1 MDLIFWLD
9 TVPVCCK
16 GIFSAVAQK
25 WDGITYFVCAGQL
38 DENRKKIISDGA
50 DSSDKE
56 KYVYLVAESEDFLHQ
71 FIEKHKE
78 DVHIFGGY
86 RGKIINQV
94 IKRTAGKRV
103 FVWAERPCP
112 PAQKERFPWILFHKY
127 FALKYRKKIAGL
139 FPLGVSGVKSYEKY
153 GWPKDKMFPLLY
165 LPVLNESIPLREKI
179 NEESRTVKFIYL
191 GRFTNKSKGTDVLME
206 AVRQLKEKNYTLD
219 MVGGYGDYAEK
230 TKSWI
235 EKQENVKFGGTWPI
249 GEVCERL
256 CKYDVCVIP
265 SKYEGWNVTLNEA
278 LMAGIGC
285 IATDECVSDEMITAS
300 GAGCVVRAGSSKELA
315 EAMDDVMRNPEK
327 INEWS
332 KKAYDY
338 RKYMTAD
345 VCANYFMDVIN
356 YQTAPHENTERPV
369 APWLI

>member
-1 MDLIFWLD
+1 
-9 TVPVCCK
+9 
-16 GIFSAVAQK
+16 
-25 WDGITYFVCAGQL
+25 
-38 DENRKKIISDGA
+38 
-50 DSSDKE
+50 
-56 KYVYLVAESEDFLHQ
+56 
-71 FIEKHKE
+71 
-78 DVHIFGGY
+78 
-86 RGKIINQV
+86 
-94 IKRTAGKRV
+94 
-103 FVWAERPCP
+103 
-112 PAQKERFPWILFHKY
+112 
-127 FALKYRKKIAGL
+127 
-139 FPLGVSGVKSYEKY
+139 
-153 GWPKDKMFPLLY
+153 
-165 LPVLNESIPLREKI
+165 
-179 NEESRTVKFIYL
+179 
-191 GRFTNKSKGTDVLME
+191 ME
-206 AVRQLKEKNYTLD
+206 AVRQLKEKNYILD
-219 MVGGYGDYAEK
+219 MVGGYGDYADK

-249 GEVCERL
+249 REVCERL
-256 CKYDVCVIP
+256 NEYDVCVIP

-356 YQTAPHENTERPV
+356 YQTAPHENTERPA